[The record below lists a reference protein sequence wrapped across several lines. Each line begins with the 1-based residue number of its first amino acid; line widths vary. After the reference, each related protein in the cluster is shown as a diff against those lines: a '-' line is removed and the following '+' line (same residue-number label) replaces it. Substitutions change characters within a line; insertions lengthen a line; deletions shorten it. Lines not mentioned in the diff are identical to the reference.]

1 MMRFAKHIL
10 IGCFLVVGVITTV
23 NAQRVAEQPTRVVQC
38 YPNPANTV
46 INFEFN
52 KTTEKNLTLSV
63 FNFIGKRVDEIR
75 VTNSRVVI
83 NLDQYFRGLYFYQL
97 KNREGRVLESGKFQ
111 VVK

>member
-1 MMRFAKHIL
+1 MMKFAKHIFL
-10 IGCFLVVGVITTV
+10 GFVLSVSLCFTASSQRTV
-23 NAQRVAEQPTRVVQC
+23 EQPIRVVQC

-52 KTTEKNLTLSV
+52 KTNEKYLTLAIY
-63 FNFIGKRVDEIR
+63 NFIGKRIDEIR
-75 VTNSRVVI
+75 ITNSRITV
-83 NLDQYFRGLYFYQL
+83 NLDLYFRGLYFYQL